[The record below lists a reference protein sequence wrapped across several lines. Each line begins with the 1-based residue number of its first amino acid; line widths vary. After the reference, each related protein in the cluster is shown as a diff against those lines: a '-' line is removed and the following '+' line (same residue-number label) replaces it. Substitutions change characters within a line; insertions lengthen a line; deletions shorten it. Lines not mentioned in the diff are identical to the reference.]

1 MNYFLASLQNELF
14 KLRKR
19 KKYLVFLIL
28 GCLICAGSA
37 LRLLVV
43 NYLSHGAVSSKVIL
57 GSLISANL
65 PFLLLL
71 FLPLIAIM
79 GACDLFAAEQHDHT
93 IRFSLMRPI
102 GKGKLFFSKAA
113 AVFLVCVFDALVL
126 CLVSAVTQMVLGGG
140 TYGLGNGLI
149 SLALDLLPLV
159 VLILFFCLVNQLIG
173 SPGLTVLLCLVV
185 YAGLVLLG
193 TYIPPVGGLSFTGY
207 LRWHNLWVGITL
219 PFASL
224 LSRIG
229 LLAGYGLVFGSCG
242 FWLFDRKD
250 A

>member
-1 MNYFLASLQNELF
+1 MKHFLASLQNELF

-19 KKYLVFLIL
+19 KKYPVFLIL

-37 LRLLVV
+37 LRLLIA
-43 NYLSHGAVSSKVIL
+43 NYLTHGSVSSHAIL
-57 GSLISANL
+57 GSLLSANL
-65 PFLLLL
+65 PFLLIL

-79 GACDLFAAEQHDHT
+79 GTCDLFAAEYTDHT
-93 IRFSLMRPI
+93 IRFSLMRPV

-113 AVFLVCVFDALVL
+113 AVFVVCVFDAAVL
-126 CLVSAVTQMVLGGG
+126 CLVSALTQLALGGG
-140 TYGLGNGLI
+140 TYGLI
-149 SLALDLLPLV
+149 SGIFSILLDMIPLAI
-159 VLILFFCLVNQLIG
+159 LILFFCLINQLVRG
-173 SPGLTVLLCLVV
+173 TGLSVLLCIIL
-185 YAGLVLLG
+185 YAALVLLG
-193 TYIPPVGGLSFTGY
+193 TYIPAVGGLTFTGY

-242 FWLFDRKD
+242 FWLFDRKE

>member
-1 MNYFLASLQNELF
+1 MKYFLASLQNELF

-28 GCLICAGSA
+28 GCLICAASA
-37 LRLLVV
+37 LRLLAI
-43 NYLSHGAVSSKVIL
+43 NYLTHGAVSSHIVL
-57 GSLISANL
+57 GSLLNANL

-79 GACDLFAAEQHDHT
+79 GTCDLFAAEHTDHT

-113 AVFLVCVFDALVL
+113 AVFVVCLFDAAVL
-126 CLVSAVTQMVLGGG
+126 CLVSALTQLALGGG
-140 TYGLGNGLI
+140 TYGLVTGIL
-149 SLALDLLPLV
+149 SLLLDLIPLA
-159 VLILFFCLVNQLIG
+159 VLILFFCLINQLIRNT
-173 SPGLTVLLCLVV
+173 GLTVLLCLVL
-185 YAGLVLLG
+185 YAALILMG
-193 TYIPPVGGLSFTGY
+193 TYLPAVGGLSFTGY
-207 LRWHNLWVGITL
+207 LRWHNLWIGIAL

-229 LLAGYGLVFGSCG
+229 LLAGYALVFGSCG
-242 FWLFDRKD
+242 FWLFDRTE